1 MELDKWLSLM
11 EKNGQADIPMD
22 FDGTIMTPREFV
34 TLAKRGEVT
43 LVMAE
48 APSNVFTMQELLK
61 TRFRDRYNEGKVEG
75 VYRCNPDGAEFYY
88 SPEQQMEEV
97 NNISYANVRKLDDI
111 RSGRYSPSQEAAHEM
126 VVTQKMKN
134 WLQSKYKA

>member
-1 MELDKWLSLM
+1 MKLDKWLSLM

-22 FDGTIMTPREFV
+22 FNGAIMTPREFV

-43 LVMAE
+43 LAIAE

-75 VYRCNPDGAEFYY
+75 VYRCNPDGVEFYY
-88 SPEQQMEEV
+88 SPERQMEEI
-97 NNISYANVRKLDDI
+97 NNNTKMGEVFLLEEKGLMDELKKLLLI
-111 RSGRYSPSQEAAHEM
+111 
-126 VVTQKMKN
+126 
-134 WLQSKYKA
+134 